1 MTTVNTQNAAGLIAG
16 PAARRTEMEF
26 VKVKILRTCAVG
38 GKHLE
43 VGAVIT
49 VSEDTAKE
57 LYAMGRAEPA
67 EVEKAESDPAGDA
80 KTPDKGKK

>member
-1 MTTVNTQNAAGLIAG
+1 MTTVTTQSAAGLIAG

-26 VKVKILRTCAVG
+26 VKVKILKTCAVG
-38 GKHLE
+38 GKHCD

-49 VSEDTAKE
+49 VSEDTARE

-67 EVEKAESDPAGDA
+67 EVSEETTADPKADGS
-80 KTPDKGKK
+80 KGKK